1 MWHFLLCKFLMSN
14 IEYGFWESKA
24 KPSRSFK
31 SKVDLRKHFRSD
43 KVQTVFC
50 ESKEKRSKF
59 F

>member
-31 SKVDLRKHFRSD
+31 SKVGLRKHFRSD